1 MAEYPLPTPIQMPE
15 PSLRRQVRR
24 GLRTGGRL
32 ARRAGPVLVRQAV
45 TRHRDPAAVA
55 AAMRIAC
62 EELGATYVKFGQL
75 VASAPGVV
83 GDNVAEEFR
92 NLLDRGPGV
101 PFPRVKRTIERELDR
116 PLAELYREF
125 DPRPVAAASIAVVHR
140 AVLHSGE
147 VVAVKVL
154 RPGIAET
161 VSSDLDLME
170 PVMRFLAEQGSDQAA
185 VLYNYLIGLRA
196 QIAEELD
203 LRNEALAMEYF
214 RDLFQFFRLDKLAIP
229 VVYPSHSSRR
239 VITMEFF
246 DGVPIDDLARIEA
259 IGMEPRPYVEELL
272 RAWIL
277 SGLLASVFHADIH
290 AGNLIL
296 LPEGKL
302 GMVDWGI
309 VARLD
314 DGTRD
319 VMQGLVE
326 ASLGDETAWERITDF
341 MNVLQ
346 GGALQEGLG
355 LSDHEVYLLVR
366 NMLEPVLTQP
376 IRDVSMAILFAG
388 SDDMVRLAR
397 GKAPEHRG
405 IMDRIRMNRRV
416 AKTNREAIRNGF
428 VESPF
433 RRANFLAAKQLVYLE
448 RYARMYMPDQ
458 AILGDHPFLEQ
469 VMERIRTQAAERSV
483 AASN

>member
-101 PFPRVKRTIERELDR
+101 PFPRVKRIIERELGR

-125 DPRPVAAASIAVVHR
+125 DPKPVAAASIAVVHR

-214 RDLFQFFRLDKLAIP
+214 RDLFQFFQLDKLAIP

-302 GMVDWGI
+302 G
-309 VARLD
+309 
-314 DGTRD
+314 DG
-319 VMQGLVE
+319 
-326 ASLGDETAWERITDF
+326 
-341 MNVLQ
+341 
-346 GGALQEGLG
+346 GLG
-355 LSDHEVYLLVR
+355 Y
-366 NMLEPVLTQP
+366 
-376 IRDVSMAILFAG
+376 
-388 SDDMVRLAR
+388 
-397 GKAPEHRG
+397 
-405 IMDRIRMNRRV
+405 
-416 AKTNREAIRNGF
+416 
-428 VESPF
+428 
-433 RRANFLAAKQLVYLE
+433 RRAFG
-448 RYARMYMPDQ
+448 RW
-458 AILGDHPFLEQ
+458 H
-469 VMERIRTQAAERSV
+469 T
-483 AASN
+483 